1 MFPLAC
7 YHQRLLREILTC
19 SLLKIKDMNITFPAR
34 VPTKE
39 PSLFKSKLVWIIA
52 GVVGFVFLLVVITT
66 ILLLRFVYVKGK
78 KVGSTLLLSVYDG

>member
-1 MFPLAC
+1 
-7 YHQRLLREILTC
+7 
-19 SLLKIKDMNITFPAR
+19 MNITFPAR

-78 KVGSTLLLSVYDG
+78 KRGFNSFAFSI